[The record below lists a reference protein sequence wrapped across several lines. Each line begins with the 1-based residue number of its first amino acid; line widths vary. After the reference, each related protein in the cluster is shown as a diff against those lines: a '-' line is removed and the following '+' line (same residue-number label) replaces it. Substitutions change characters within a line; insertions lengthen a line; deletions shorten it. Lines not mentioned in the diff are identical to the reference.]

1 MASTALRIPVLRVGT
16 RPCSCHRITRPQP
29 TLGTCRSSFVYRH
42 HHHHHQ
48 AAIHFVCSP
57 PTRTPWSLDKGQSS
71 LVPLRRHISAF
82 PPSQSAHVHGPTAAY
97 DHEVS
102 SGLIQDDPHQRSIV
116 ALLQDMYNRLEAY
129 SPPTIP
135 PLPPPRKP
143 SLLTRI
149 SRSRFFATMEDE
161 LHQANTA
168 TIPLPAAPPRLPKG
182 LYLFGSVGCGK
193 SFLMDLFYAHLPPKY
208 AHSKRRV
215 HFHAFMVDVHRR
227 GHKIKQEKGE
237 AQDWIHLAARDIA
250 KETTVLCFDEFQ
262 VTDIADAMILRRLI
276 ESLNAYGVVTVMT
289 SNRQPDD
296 LYKNGIQREQF
307 IPCIKLIRSSFVVM
321 CLDSEIDYR
330 KVPRALSKVY
340 FSPIDDAHRLE
351 INKLFDSLTSNEP
364 VIENRKLTVWGRPIT
379 VPESTSSVA
388 KFRFSDLCGQALSA
402 SDYLEITKSFQTI
415 FLTDVPQLG
424 LDVKDQARRFILFI
438 DAAYEA
444 KTKLFILS
452 EVPIATVFSDQKG
465 KRAGD
470 EISDHQRALM
480 DEQGLSADVVGASSI
495 FTGDEEVFAFARAV
509 VSWKHRSVCCSGDG
523 ELTRRGNGGAHSQ
536 SRITEMGGVQWART
550 SKSPEVVPV
559 ES

>member
-1 MASTALRIPVLRVGT
+1 MASTALRIPVLRVGS
-16 RPCSCHRITRPQP
+16 RPCSCPHRVLGQQP
-29 TLGTCRSSFVYRH
+29 TLGTCRSSLAVQH
-42 HHHHHQ
+42 HPFHHR
-48 AAIHFVCSP
+48 AAIPQLARST
-57 PTRTPWSLDKGQSS
+57 PTRVVGFAKNPSASAS
-71 LVPLRRHISAF
+71 IRRHLSAF
-82 PPSQSAHVHGPTAAY
+82 PPTKPAHVQGPTAAY

-102 SGLIQDDPHQRSIV
+102 TGLIQDDPHQRSIV
-116 ALLQDMYNRLEAY
+116 ALLQDMYDRLEAY

-168 TIPLPAAPPRLPKG
+168 TIPLPPAPPRLPKG

-193 SFLMDLFYAHLPPKY
+193 SFLMDLFYAHLPPKFE
-208 AHSKRRV
+208 HSKRRV

-227 GHKIKQEKGE
+227 GHQIKQEKGE
-237 AQDWIHLAARDIA
+237 TQDWIHLAARDIA

-262 VTDIADAMILRRLI
+262 VTDIGDAMILRRLM

-289 SNRQPDD
+289 SNRTPDD

-307 IPCIKLIRSSFVVM
+307 IPCIELIKSSFVVK

-340 FSPIDDAHRLE
+340 FTPIDDAHRLE

-364 VIENRKLTVWGRPIT
+364 VTEDRKLTVWGRPII
-379 VPESTSSVA
+379 VPKSTSSVA
-388 KFRFSDLCGQALSA
+388 KFGFNDLCGQALSA
-402 SDYLEITKSFQTI
+402 SDYLEITKTFQTI

-424 LDVKDQARRFILFI
+424 LDTKDQARRFILFI

-444 KTKLFILS
+444 KVGISTKLFILS

-465 KRAGD
+465 KRATD

-495 FTGDEEVFAFARAV
+495 FTGDEEIFAFARAV
-509 VSWKHRSVCCSGDG
+509 
-523 ELTRRGNGGAHSQ
+523 
-536 SRITEMGGVQWART
+536 SRIAEMGGVQWARI
-550 SKSPEVVPV
+550 SKISK
-559 ES
+559 